1 MTSVQGAACP
11 QESLGVPGGSFMA
24 AAASVFLFLNA
35 VQKYFP
41 SPESGKMFFSFLECG
56 KCAVLQQNSYFYFLF
71 VIVGPD

>member
-1 MTSVQGAACP
+1 
-11 QESLGVPGGSFMA
+11 MA